1 MVDFFQQLSLV
12 KRFRSKVAIAEITD
26 TRFDEKFLI
35 DFRIDCRRNDPHLRE
50 SVRYRMHTC
59 SKKKKQ
65 QHITKKKLE
74 FSHYTLTSKY
84 NRHFDILNSIHFY
97 PPYCLSF
104 IIRILAGF
112 FLLLLNVCKESFE
125 PEAAIRRETT
135 RMFFSGTSWSRRT
148 RMAIIAAAPVATVA
162 SIRITI

>member
-59 SKKKKQ
+59 SKKKQKKQ
-65 QHITKKKLE
+65 TKTTYNKKKEARIQPL
-74 FSHYTLTSKY
+74 
-84 NRHFDILNSIHFY
+84 HFNI
-97 PPYCLSF
+97 
-104 IIRILAGF
+104 
-112 FLLLLNVCKESFE
+112 K
-125 PEAAIRRETT
+125 T
-135 RMFFSGTSWSRRT
+135 
-148 RMAIIAAAPVATVA
+148 
-162 SIRITI
+162 